1 MKNSENFVLLF
12 DFDGT
17 LVNSMPCFSETMYR
31 VINDEKLEY
40 PENIIEIL
48 TPLGYVGSAK
58 YITEV
63 LGSKENEASLVKKM
77 HEYAYDGYA
86 NSITLKDGVW
96 DFLHSRKADG
106 YSLNVL
112 TASPHKVLD
121 VCLKR
126 NGVWGLFDNVWSCE
140 DFGTTKSDPKIY
152 LSAAEKLGVSVGQVA
167 FFDDNLH
174 AVKTANEAGAFTV
187 GVYDESGKAFTE
199 RLRASAHA
207 FIESFTDADL
217 TCLTYNRKTI

>member
-1 MKNSENFVLLF
+1 MTNSEKHILLF

-31 VINDEKLEY
+31 VINEEKLKY

-48 TPLGYVGSAK
+48 TPLGYRGSAK
-58 YITEV
+58 YIIEV
-63 LGSKENEASLVKKM
+63 LGSKETEDSLVTKM

-86 NSITLKDGVW
+86 NDIILKDGVW
-96 DFLHSRKADG
+96 DFLHGRKADG

-126 NGVWGLFDNVWSCE
+126 NGIWELFDNVWSSE
-140 DFGTTKSDPKIY
+140 DFGTTKSDPSIY
-152 LSAAEKLGVSVGQVA
+152 LSAAERLGVSVGQIA

-174 AVKTANEAGAFTV
+174 AVKTARDAGAFTV
-187 GVYDESGKAFTE
+187 GVYDDSGKAFTDE
-199 RLRASAHA
+199 QKAASHLYV
-207 FIESFTDADL
+207 ESFANVSL
-217 TCLTYNRKTI
+217 TF

>member
-1 MKNSENFVLLF
+1 MESNEKHVLLF

-17 LVNSMPCFSETMYR
+17 LVDSMPCFSETMYR
-31 VINDEKLEY
+31 VIKDEGLKY

-48 TPLGYVGSAK
+48 TPLGYAGSAK
-58 YITEV
+58 YIIEV
-63 LGSKENEASLVKKM
+63 LGSKENEDSLVKKM

-96 DFLHSRKADG
+96 DFLHGRKADG

-126 NGVWGLFDNVWSCE
+126 NGVWELFDNVWSCE

-174 AVKTANEAGAFTV
+174 AVKTAKEAGAFTI
-187 GVYDESGKAFTE
+187 GVYDVSGKAFTSE
-199 RLRASAHA
+199 LKSTAHG
-207 FIESFTDADL
+207 FIDSFAEA
-217 TCLTYNRKTI
+217 KPII